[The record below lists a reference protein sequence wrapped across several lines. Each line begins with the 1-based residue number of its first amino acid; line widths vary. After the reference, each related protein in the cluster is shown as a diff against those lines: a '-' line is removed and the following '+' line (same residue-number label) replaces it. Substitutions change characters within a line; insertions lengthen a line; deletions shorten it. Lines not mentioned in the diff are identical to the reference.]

1 MLSLLLPLVVLM
13 GGLAVDSMGLSGS
26 PVDISVEWQPVE
38 LRAPLT
44 AQTGNPRLLVYLR
57 DLDSI
62 GIARRRVVEDLPRTL
77 PPGSIE
83 AAAYDRAGTRY
94 PLTHTGYS
102 FYRGMPGIVLERD
115 DVPRG
120 TTFFRLEVRAVRPL
134 DNVLM
139 VWLDSLGS
147 ARPEP

>member
-1 MLSLLLPLVVLM
+1 MLSVLLPLIVLM

-26 PVDISVEWQPVE
+26 PVDISSEWQPVE

-62 GIARRRVVEDLPRTL
+62 GIVRRRVVEDLPRTL
-77 PPGSIE
+77 PPGSVE
-83 AAAYDRAGTRY
+83 AAAYDRTGARY

-139 VWLDSLGS
+139 VWLD
-147 ARPEP
+147 

>member
-1 MLSLLLPLVVLM
+1 VLSLLLPLVALM
-13 GGLAVDSMGLSGS
+13 GGLAIDSMALSGS
-26 PVDISVEWQPVE
+26 PVDIATDWGAVE

-44 AQTGNPRLLVYLR
+44 AQTGNPRLLVYVR
-57 DLDSI
+57 DLD
-62 GIARRRVVEDLPRTL
+62 GLGLQRRRVVEDLPRVL
-77 PPGSIE
+77 PPGSVE

-120 TTFFRLEVRAVRPL
+120 TTFFRLDVRAVRPL
-134 DNVLM
+134 DNVLL